1 MRIVITEFMDPRA
14 VAQLEARHEVLYAPD
29 LVDNPAQLLTEAR
42 TADAIIV
49 RNRTQVRGDL
59 LDQLTQ
65 CRCVGRLGVG
75 LDNIDVEGCVD
86 RNISVFPATGANSL
100 SVAEYVISAMMTL
113 LRPVF
118 SATTQMTQGKWPR
131 AALSDG
137 GEVGGKRLGVIGY
150 GAIGQT
156 SARLARGLG
165 MTVIAFDAM
174 LPPDAPIF
182 ARTGVQAADLD
193 TLLKTADVIT
203 LHVPLVA
210 STRGLIGADQLAR
223 MAIERGTD
231 GFADVLLRFGDEV
244 IRDGDIDRKKLAE
257 IVFSDESSRK
267 DLEAI
272 IHPRV
277 QALFAQAVA
286 DLDIDD
292 ILIYEIPLL
301 VETGASEKFDY
312 VITVESDIELRK
324 ARLLKKGL
332 YISQIE
338 KRMASQAS
346 EEARTAVADAVIRN
360 DGDEDSLLRQ
370 VENLWESVLLPQS
383 LG

>member
-1 MRIVITEFMDPRA
+1 MLVVGLTGGIGSGKST
-14 VAQLEARHEVLYAPD
+14 VAQNFAELGA
-29 LVDNPAQLLTEAR
+29 LV
-42 TADAIIV
+42 
-49 RNRTQVRGDL
+49 
-59 LDQLTQ
+59 
-65 CRCVGRLGVG
+65 
-75 LDNIDVEGCVD
+75 ID
-86 RNISVFPATGANSL
+86 
-100 SVAEYVISAMMTL
+100 
-113 LRPVF
+113 
-118 SATTQMTQGKWPR
+118 
-131 AALSDG
+131 
-137 GEVGGKRLGVIGY
+137 
-150 GAIGQT
+150 
-156 SARLARGLG
+156 
-165 MTVIAFDAM
+165 
-174 LPPDAPIF
+174 
-182 ARTGVQAADLD
+182 
-193 TLLKTADVIT
+193 
-203 LHVPLVA
+203 
-210 STRGLIGADQLAR
+210 ADQLAR

-244 IRDGDIDRKKLAE
+244 IRNGDIDRKKLAE
-257 IVFSDESSRK
+257 IVFSDEGARK
-267 DLEAI
+267 DLERI